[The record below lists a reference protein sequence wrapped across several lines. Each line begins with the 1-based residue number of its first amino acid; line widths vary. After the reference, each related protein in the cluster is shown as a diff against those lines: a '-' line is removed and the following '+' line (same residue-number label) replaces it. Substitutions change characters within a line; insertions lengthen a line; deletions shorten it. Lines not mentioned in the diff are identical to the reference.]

1 MIVLYVHVLLFLY
14 ILVDITFYF
23 DTEHLR
29 VFTSF
34 RNLLLMQEIKA
45 DVTDRIMTH
54 DKPVVASRL
63 SKINNQVFN
72 F

>member
-1 MIVLYVHVLLFLY
+1 
-14 ILVDITFYF
+14 
-23 DTEHLR
+23 
-29 VFTSF
+29 
-34 RNLLLMQEIKA
+34 MQEIKA